1 MKRSPVIASLFPTAA
16 LALAVAASSTG
27 CERVPDQCE
36 DYPLACLTV
45 TVESGPPNVYQMRV
59 RIDDAMEMHTL
70 FTPRKQAKTPL
81 KYPLRFGIRFQQFD
95 ALYRGNIDLVLSG
108 VNTEYDVV
116 GEVRTNVA
124 IKQTEKQT
132 LNIQLGE
139 PRPDPVDFAELP
151 DLASPAD
158 LATSSKDLPSQSDL
172 PAFR

>member
-1 MKRSPVIASLFPTAA
+1 MKRSRVLLGPVLALGLASLTIGAA
-16 LALAVAASSTG
+16 G

-36 DYPLACLTV
+36 GYALACLTV
-45 TVESGPPNVYQMRV
+45 TVETGPPNVHQLRV

-70 FTPRKQAKTPL
+70 FTPRKQSSAPL

-95 ALYRGNIDLVLSG
+95 ALYRGNLDLVLSAL
-108 VNTEYDVV
+108 NSEYDVV

-124 IKQTEKQT
+124 IKNEEKHS
-132 LNIQLGE
+132 LNVQLGE
-139 PRPDPVDFAELP
+139 PRPDPVDLAEPP

-158 LATSSKDLPSQSDL
+158 LASPSGDLPAKTDL